1 MSDKVRYYLEQSVPE
16 LEDLKVKGLF
26 DKNEITMIMRRRT
39 DFEHRITGRGSRPR
53 DYIKYS
59 EFEQNLEKLRKKRY
73 NRLKEFID
81 TKPSLSDWAGVRRI
95 MFILDR
101 GTKKFPGDIQLWNTY
116 LKFAKQNGAIKAI
129 YKIYSRLLQLQP
141 RNIDAWLSAAKYE
154 FETNGNAKG
163 TRLLFQR
170 GLRLNPESE
179 KLWLNYAQFELT
191 YIAKLLARKEL
202 GKILQVEHEM
212 ELPEAPDIEELP
224 DVEEASPALRGDIV
238 LAIFE
243 ACIEKLGLGE
253 TEKFLDV
260 IDQFDM
266 DKNYLYSNILKYIQE
281 NYPDDIRTKY
291 IDTTLPLR
299 YNDIQ
304 LAVNK
309 CLAYNDKELTNMF
322 INKLRQI
329 KGNEKIES
337 IIQSI
342 IRKLN

>member
-1 MSDKVRYYLEQSVPE
+1 MADKVRYYLEQSVPE
-16 LEDLKVKGLF
+16 LEDLKTKGLF
-26 DKNEITMIMRRRT
+26 DKNEITIIMRRRT
-39 DFEHRITGRGSRPR
+39 DFEHRITGRGSKPR
-53 DYIKYS
+53 DFLKYS

-73 NRLKEFID
+73 NRLKDFIN
-81 TKPSLSDWAGVRRI
+81 TKSSISDYAGVRRI

-101 GTKKFPGDIQLWNTY
+101 GTKKFPGDLQLWNQY
-116 LKFAKQNGAIKAI
+116 LEFAKRNGAIKAI

-154 FETNGNAKG
+154 FEENGNAKG

-179 KLWLNYAQFELT
+179 KLWLNYVQFELT
-191 YIAKLLARKEL
+191 YISKLLARKEL

-212 ELPEAPDIEELP
+212 ELPNAPEIEELP
-224 DVEEASPALRGDIV
+224 DIEEKSPALRGDIV
-238 LAIFE
+238 IAIFE
-243 ACIEKLGLGE
+243 ACVAKLGLGVVE
-253 TEKFLDV
+253 NFLNV

-266 DKNYLYSNILKYIQE
+266 DKNYLYSQILQYLQT
-281 NYPDDIRTKY
+281 NYPNDIRTKY

-322 INKLRQI
+322 INRLRQI
-329 KGNEKIES
+329 KGNAKIES